1 LDVQSDLHSG
11 SAAWLGVA
19 RLRGEGE
26 RESVRPGGQ
35 QELRVAVQPLEE
47 PKGNVLLVEDDDQL
61 LRAHERTLARAGY
74 AIQTASDG
82 VQAIERLK
90 AGSVDTIV
98 TDISMP
104 IMDGITLLRA
114 VRERDLDLPV
124 VLLTGEPKLE
134 TAVEAIQL
142 GALRYLIKP
151 VAPQVLVREV
161 QHAVRLHEWAKL
173 RRVANTHLGG
183 DPLLAGDRAGLSASF
198 GRALA
203 SMWMAFQPIVSCA
216 KRQILGYEALMRTN
230 EESLP
235 FPGAVLRASERLD
248 RCEDVGRNVRRL
260 VAKSLASLQAP
271 LTVFVNLHVR
281 DLHDESLYIHDAPL
295 TPYAKDVVLEVTER
309 AALDEIPDVGSRV
322 ARLREL
328 GFRIAIDDLG
338 AGYSSLTSLAQLRPE
353 VVKLDMSLIRDIHKD
368 SIKQKLVGT
377 FAALSRDM
385 GILLIAEGVE
395 TADER
400 DALLGLGCD
409 VLQGYLFARPGKG
422 FSDVAW

>member
-1 LDVQSDLHSG
+1 VEI
-11 SAAWLGVA
+11 
-19 RLRGEGE
+19 R
-26 RESVRPGGQ
+26 
-35 QELRVAVQPLEE
+35 PLEE
-47 PKGNVLLVEDDDQL
+47 PKGSVLLVEDDDQL
-61 LRAHERTLARAGY
+61 RRAHERTLARAGY

-82 VQAIERLK
+82 LQAIEKLQ
-90 AGSVDTIV
+90 GGGIDTIV
-98 TDISMP
+98 SDISMP
-104 IMDGITLLRA
+104 RMDGIALLRA

-124 VLLTGEPKLE
+124 VLLTGEPKIE

-161 QHAVRLHEWAKL
+161 QHAVRLYEWAKL

-183 DPLLAGDRAGLSASF
+183 DPLLAGDRAGLAANFS
-198 GRALA
+198 RALA
-203 SMWMAFQPIVSCA
+203 SMWMAYQPIVSCA
-216 KRQILGYEALMRTN
+216 KRQVLGYEALMRTN

-260 VAKSLASLQAP
+260 VATTVASLPAP

-281 DLHDESLYIHDAPL
+281 DLQDESLYIHDAPL
-295 TPYAKDVVLEVTER
+295 TRHAKDIVLEVTER
-309 AALDEIPDVGSRV
+309 AALDEIADVADRV

-338 AGYSSLTSLAQLRPE
+338 AGYSSLTSFAQLRPE

-377 FAALSRDM
+377 FATLSKDM

-400 DALLGLGCD
+400 DALIGLGCD
-409 VLQGYLFARPGKG
+409 VLQGYFFARPEKG
-422 FSDVAW
+422 FSEVVW